1 MGVVKLVMTGVK
13 QGVRYSPAIA
23 VAVKEARG
31 PVTEFA
37 KGRVEASRQRR
48 LALAKATSLEDGSV
62 LSVVHGEQPVWVV
75 FSGNQPVAQHPDTG
89 VSLDVLVQR
98 VDLSKRRRPEDFPTT
113 RERASAARHRAT
125 DTVLHRR
132 HASVLETVPKKN
144 PEKDPESVA
153 DADPELVGEGVG
165 ELDELG
171 PADGGAAEA
180 GQAERGDQPRP

>member
-31 PVTEFA
+31 PLTEFA

-75 FSGNQPVAQHPDTG
+75 FSGDQPVAQHPDTG

-144 PEKDPESVA
+144 PESVA